1 MHSEVLLVDHGAR
14 NHVNGVLD
22 WAHCMTNSATCAVL
36 FYDLRESVVPI
47 KLDSLIAGVGAC
59 KEAATA
65 LQAVFII
72 DDRD

>member
-1 MHSEVLLVDHGAR
+1 
-14 NHVNGVLD
+14 
-22 WAHCMTNSATCAVL
+22 MTNSATCAVL